1 MGSNARSTF
10 YVIGALAASAL
21 SLMATKKAIDAY
33 RDADLTAAMFPGG
46 PEAARELR
54 RKCAGISASH
64 SIKDGV
70 PACIF
75 DVMLRFL
82 KPLKRRTC
90 LAERLYVF
98 VFIGL
103 IYISPF

>member
-54 RKCAGISASH
+54 RKCAEYPRVTVS
-64 SIKDGV
+64 K
-70 PACIF
+70 
-75 DVMLRFL
+75 
-82 KPLKRRTC
+82 T
-90 LAERLYVF
+90 VF
-98 VFIGL
+98 PRA
-103 IYISPF
+103 YSM